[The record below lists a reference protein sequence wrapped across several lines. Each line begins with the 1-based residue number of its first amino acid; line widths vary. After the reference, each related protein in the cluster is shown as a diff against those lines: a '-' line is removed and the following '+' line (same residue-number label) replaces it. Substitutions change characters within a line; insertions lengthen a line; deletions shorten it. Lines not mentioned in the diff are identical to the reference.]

1 VERRA
6 DRPTRRALALGLP
19 WIPVLGP
26 LGLGLGSRALG
37 QSSPAG
43 SPPEQQPAAQKPS
56 EPKHLRATVILL
68 RHAEKDPSGDAVN
81 PGLSEAGKKRALT
94 LAHLLAHARV
104 THLFASKYK
113 RARETLQPL
122 AEANGLKIDTDFGAV
137 VADLGPRILDLP
149 AGSVAV
155 VAGHSNTIPAL
166 SAALGGEIPN
176 LETTPQG
183 NMIAEK
189 DYGRLFVLT
198 PGSTAPGKN
207 LLLELAYGD

>member
-6 DRPTRRALALGLP
+6 DLPTRRALALGLP

-26 LGLGLGSRALG
+26 LGLALGSQTLAQTR
-37 QSSPAG
+37 PAEG
-43 SPPEQQPAAQKPS
+43 PAASKPREQKR
-56 EPKHLRATVILL
+56 LLATVILL
-68 RHAEKDPSGDAVN
+68 RHAEKDPSGDAIN

-94 LAHLLAHARV
+94 LAHLLTPARV

-113 RARETLQPL
+113 RARETLQPF
-122 AEANGLKIDTDFGAV
+122 AEASGLKVDTDFGAL
-137 VADLGPRILDLP
+137 AAELGPRILDFP
-149 AGSVAV
+149 ADAVVV

-166 SAALGGEIPN
+166 AAALGGEIQN

-183 NMIAEK
+183 PMIAEK
-189 DYGRLFVLT
+189 DFGRLFVLT
-198 PGSTAPGKN
+198 PGPPGATKS